1 MQHDN
6 FRNLNRLIF
15 IRWKHLETQVDTFW
29 YYFKVALYLMK
40 SITNP
45 QNQSSFEILQFFVK
59 WRYQS
64 LVTLFFSSAV
74 MLI

>member
-1 MQHDN
+1 
-6 FRNLNRLIF
+6 
-15 IRWKHLETQVDTFW
+15 
-29 YYFKVALYLMK
+29 MK